1 LKFLELN
8 EMVSETTYDYYVTK
22 RNVSTTNDKTWLEF
36 NFPGD
41 PNLFLLKN
49 KIIIKGSIEVHK
61 DFVVENGFVSKLF
74 DTLTV
79 EVNSTS
85 VSYHKAVGD
94 YWLGDYIYKY
104 GNYNKETI
112 NSLCQPEGYFDV
124 WNVDKTVMKTVTDSN
139 LGIGFD
145 HRQLVTST
153 QSSDTIKYYFAF
165 VPNFGFLRETQ
176 PLVNGCE
183 LKLKFDRAK
192 APISFVKRVDTEE
205 ALPDYIPIVD
215 CVAQTEWVSSPALR
229 AHFAK
234 IDNSP
239 IVYRFDECQIY
250 LKNISQD
257 QKTVRINQIRSGN
270 LPSHIFA
277 GIIDSDALNGTV
289 EKSSTGF
296 QCHGV
301 ERFNISIDGTSVNGY
316 PINVENGSPIYPLAK
331 FNDTLDKLSNISC
344 AGGFT
349 LAEFTYN
356 YLWSHHFQAEQNSTG
371 WINIDIDFKAPL
383 SDSKTLV
390 IWCISPYTILLD
402 KFCQIERIAR

>member
-1 LKFLELN
+1 
-8 EMVSETTYDYYVTK
+8 M
-22 RNVSTTNDKTWLEF
+22 
-36 NFPGD
+36 
-41 PNLFLLKN
+41 
-49 KIIIKGSIEVHK
+49 
-61 DFVVENGFVSKLF
+61 
-74 DTLTV
+74 
-79 EVNSTS
+79 
-85 VSYHKAVGD
+85 
-94 YWLGDYIYKY
+94 
-104 GNYNKETI
+104 
-112 NSLCQPEGYFDV
+112 
-124 WNVDKTVMKTVTDSN
+124 SN
-139 LGIGFD
+139 L
-145 HRQLVTST
+145 L
-153 QSSDTIKYYFAF
+153 
-165 VPNFGFLRETQ
+165 E
-176 PLVNGCE
+176 
-183 LKLKFDRAK
+183 
-192 APISFVKRVDTEE
+192 
-205 ALPDYIPIVD
+205 
-215 CVAQTEWVSSPALR
+215 
-229 AHFAK
+229 
-234 IDNSP
+234 
-239 IVYRFDECQIY
+239 
-250 LKNISQD
+250 NISQD